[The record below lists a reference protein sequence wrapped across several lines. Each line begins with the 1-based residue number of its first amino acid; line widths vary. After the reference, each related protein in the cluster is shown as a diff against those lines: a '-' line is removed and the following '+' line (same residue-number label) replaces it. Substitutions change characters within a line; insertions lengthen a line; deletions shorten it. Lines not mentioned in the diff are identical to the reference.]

1 MGPLDGARIVEI
13 AGIGPGPFA
22 AMLLG
27 DLGAEVIRVARPG
40 DGLFGSG
47 NPHDLLNR
55 AKRCICVDLKTPEG
69 VEIVLRLLQQTD
81 AVIEGFRPGV
91 MEKLGLGPDVC
102 LEHNPRLVFGRMTG
116 WGQEGPMAQRAG
128 HDINYISLAGALHP
142 LGRAGEKPAIPL
154 NLIGDFGGG
163 GLMLA
168 LGIVAALFE
177 ARSSG
182 QGQVVDAAMV
192 DGAALLMASI
202 YGAQQTG
209 FWSEQRGTN
218 LLDSGAHFYE
228 VYETSDGEY
237 VSIGAIEKQFYQELL
252 ERIGL
257 SGEELPEQMDAS
269 QWPAMK
275 RRLTAIFKT
284 RTRDEWCEIFQGSDA
299 CFAPVL
305 KMSEAHEHPHN
316 RLRST
321 FVDANGALQ
330 PRPAPR
336 FSRTP
341 TEVGSGPAKLGEHSD
356 EILREVRYSD
366 DEIALLRA
374 KQAVS

>member
-47 NPHDLLNR
+47 SPLDLLNR

-69 VEIVLRLLQQTD
+69 VEIVLRLLQQAD

-177 ARSSG
+177 AQSSG

-284 RTRDEWCEIFQGSDA
+284 RTRNEWCEIFQGSDA

-374 KQAVS
+374 KQAVC

>member
-1 MGPLDGARIVEI
+1 MGPLGGVRIVEI

-22 AMLLG
+22 AMVLG
-27 DLGAEVIRVARPG
+27 DLGAEVIRVGRPG

-47 NPHDLLNR
+47 SPLDLLNR
-55 AKRCICVDLKTPEG
+55 SKRCICVDLKTPEG
-69 VEIVLRLLQQTD
+69 VEIVLRLLQQAD
-81 AVIEGFRPGV
+81 GVIEGFRPGV

-102 LEHNPRLVFGRMTG
+102 LQHNPRLVFGRMTG
-116 WGQEGPMAQRAG
+116 WGQDGPMAQRAG

-163 GLMLA
+163 GLLLA
-168 LGIVAALFE
+168 LGVVAALFE
-177 ARSSG
+177 ARGSG
-182 QGQVVDAAMV
+182 RGQVVDAAMV

-237 VSIGAIEKQFYQELL
+237 VSIGAIEKKFYEELL
-252 ERIGL
+252 DRLGL
-257 SGEELPEQMDAS
+257 SGEELPEQMDSS

-275 RRLTAIFKT
+275 QRLTAIFKT
-284 RTRDEWCEIFQGSDA
+284 RTRSEWCKVFQDSDA

-316 RLRST
+316 RLRGT
-321 FVDANGALQ
+321 FVDANGARQ

-341 TEVGSGPAKLGEHSD
+341 TEVEAGPAKLGEHSD
-356 EILREVRYSD
+356 EILREARYSD
-366 DEIALLRA
+366 EEIASLRDER
-374 KQAVS
+374 VVC

>member
-1 MGPLDGARIVEI
+1 MGPLYGARIVEI

-22 AMLLG
+22 AMVLG
-27 DLGAEVIRVARPG
+27 DLGAEVIRVGRPG

-47 NPHDLLNR
+47 SPLDLLNR
-55 AKRCICVDLKTPEG
+55 GKRCICVDLKTPEG
-69 VEIVLRLLQQTD
+69 VEIVLRLLQHAD
-81 AVIEGFRPGV
+81 GVIEGFRPGV

-116 WGQEGPMAQRAG
+116 WGQDGPMAQRAG

-163 GLMLA
+163 GLLLA
-168 LGIVAALFE
+168 LGVVAALFE
-177 ARSSG
+177 ARGSG
-182 QGQVVDAAMV
+182 RGQVVDSSMV

-237 VSIGAIEKQFYQELL
+237 VSIGAIEKQFYEELL
-252 ERIGL
+252 ERLGL

-275 RRLTAIFKT
+275 QRLTAIFKT
-284 RTRDEWCEIFQGSDA
+284 RTRQEWCEVFQGSDA

-305 KMSEAHEHPHN
+305 RMSEAHEHPHN
-316 RLRST
+316 RLRGT

-341 TEVGSGPAKLGEHSD
+341 TEVGSGPAKLGEHTD
-356 EILREVRYSD
+356 DILREARYSEE
-366 DEIALLRA
+366 EILALREKRA
-374 KQAVS
+374 VC